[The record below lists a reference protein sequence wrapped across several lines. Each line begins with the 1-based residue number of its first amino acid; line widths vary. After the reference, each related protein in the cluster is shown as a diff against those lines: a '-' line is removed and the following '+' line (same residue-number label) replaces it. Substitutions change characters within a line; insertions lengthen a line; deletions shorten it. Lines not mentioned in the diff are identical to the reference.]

1 MRRSSRWFRGAL
13 VGATILSGLALDH
26 THADA
31 QYFGRNK
38 VQYRTFDF
46 QILRTRHFDVYFYPE
61 EEAATRDA
69 ARMAER
75 WYARLSRILDH
86 EFDQRQP
93 LILYASHPHFQQ
105 TATLSSSISE
115 GTGGFTEVF
124 KQRVVMPFSYSY
136 EETDHVLGHEL
147 VHAFQYDVS
156 GLGRAGGGLEAAA
169 RRYQVP
175 LWFTEGMAE
184 YLSVGAVDPHTSM
197 WVRDAALQGEIP
209 SIEQM
214 TNDPRVFPYRWGQAL
229 WAYIGGR
236 WGDATIGQILKL
248 AGEGVP
254 FQDAFESILSISLD
268 DLSEDWHAQI
278 RRDYLPLLVERMEA
292 RELAQPLI
300 SQKGEG
306 GRLNIAPAMSP
317 DGRYVAFV
325 SERNFL
331 DAELWLADART
342 GQVLRRLQKGTA

>member
-1 MRRSSRWFRGAL
+1 MSSFNHWFAR
-13 VGATILSGLALDH
+13 GLAGAAVL
-26 THADA
+26 AGVAAAPAPAAA
-31 QYFGRNK
+31 QYFGQNK

-46 QILRTRHFDVYFYPE
+46 RILQTQHFDVYFYPE
-61 EEAATRDA
+61 EATATRDA

-75 WYARLSRILDH
+75 WYSRLSRILDH
-86 EFDQRQP
+86 QFDARQP

-105 TATLSSSISE
+105 TATLSGSISE

-124 KQRVVMPFSYSY
+124 KQRVVLPFAYSY

-147 VHAFQYDVS
+147 VHAFQYDIS

-184 YLSVGAVDPHTSM
+184 YLSVGPVDPHTSM
-197 WVRDAALQGEIP
+197 WVRDAALQGSIP

-236 WGDATIGQILKL
+236 WGDA
-248 AGEGVP
+248 
-254 FQDAFESILSISLD
+254 SS
-268 DLSEDWHAQI
+268 
-278 RRDYLPLLVERMEA
+278 A
-292 RELAQPLI
+292 R
-300 SQKGEG
+300 S
-306 GRLNIAPAMSP
+306 
-317 DGRYVAFV
+317 
-325 SERNFL
+325 
-331 DAELWLADART
+331 
-342 GQVLRRLQKGTA
+342 